1 MPKILLTLLL
11 CLTFATAWT
20 QVPEYDYFP
29 VSHCKA
35 LGIRAVTVYQSNVD
49 SASARSTTGKSI
61 RLAKNIDRQINFDT
75 EGRRVK
81 LVKFIRGGAMIQQ
94 EINFQYAEYGLL
106 ESEMLRL
113 YHTNNSDS
121 TKLIQS
127 REKVYYHEK
136 FGILDATA
144 SYLFSGTKRTLVDS
158 TTIELDSE
166 ARVSKEF
173 VFVPESKQKPQLVK
187 SYAYQDNKIVVTT
200 LIDGQVS
207 NRDEHLLR
215 DYWFSVKELNFAANE
230 ATPRLETQYK
240 YDANDRLT
248 EIRYLPDWKHFV
260 RAETVVLRKNTY
272 DKQGRLTEARLEY
285 ADGKAT
291 LELYDYSSETEE

>member
-1 MPKILLTLLL
+1 MRKILLNLLL
-11 CLTFATAWT
+11 CLPFATAWT

-29 VSHCKA
+29 ASHCRA
-35 LGIRAVTVYQSNVD
+35 LGIRTVTVYQSNVD
-49 SASARSTTGKSI
+49 SARARSTTGKSI
-61 RLAKNIDRQINFDT
+61 RLAKNIDRQLNFDAA
-75 EGRRVK
+75 GRRVK
-81 LVKFIRGGAMIQQ
+81 LVKFIRGGAMVQQ
-94 EINFQYAEYGLL
+94 EINFQYAAYGLL
-106 ESEMLRL
+106 ESETLRL
-113 YHTNNSDS
+113 YHTNNADS

-127 REKVYYHEK
+127 REKVYYHDN
-136 FGILDATA
+136 FGILNATA
-144 SYLFSGTKRTLVDS
+144 NYLLSGTKRTLVDS

-166 ARVSKEF
+166 ARISKES

-200 LIDGQVS
+200 LIEGQVS

-215 DYWFSVKELNFAANE
+215 DQWFSVQELNFAANE
-230 ATPRLETQYK
+230 PAPRLETQYK
-240 YDANDRLT
+240 HDANDRLV

-260 RAETVVLRKNTY
+260 PAETVVLRKNTF

-291 LELYDYSSETEE
+291 LELYDYSNETDE